1 MGCML
6 RGLAR
11 GGADAGED
19 CASAG
24 ESDDDDDEDDGEGV
38 SRSVIEG
45 PPSATVEAGDQLR
58 SLAGAVSSYCKL
70 KCRTRQPWA
79 WKKRAIWRDEVVK
92 VGSMDTSL

>member
-24 ESDDDDDEDDGEGV
+24 ESDDDEDDGEGV
-38 SRSVIEG
+38 SRSVVEG
-45 PPSATVEAGDQLR
+45 PASATVEDGDQLR

-70 KCRTRQPWA
+70 TCRTRQPWL
-79 WKKRAIWRDEVVK
+79 WKKRAMWRDEVVK
-92 VGSMDTSL
+92 VGSMDMSL